1 MAFLKKFHFYLQIKN
16 EPISSTVE
24 IMEESSSTIE
34 SPLMP
39 LVITIDD
46 DDENMEIIETCPE
59 LVQNP
64 TLNEIKTE
72 SSHDYQMLNG
82 PDQKI
87 KEIPIVITLD
97 DDDEMDIV
105 ETSPEPKL
113 EVPELPLVE
122 DPFSVDVKPFHHE
135 LLLEDVTEG
144 EIGGQTRIQFQQNFV
159 KEELSHITKSH
170 FTNQQS
176 EKGSQ
181 FHESLM
187 EDVKPLH
194 QELHIIDINEA
205 EEEIDHDENSM
216 LDQTSNAKFPDN
228 ELNVNLKEQELKICQ
243 FLLRQSEP
251 IMGDL
256 GHIFQMNKIFQV
268 TK

>member
-72 SSHDYQMLNG
+72 SSHDYHLANE
-82 PDQKI
+82 PDKKI
-87 KEIPIVITLD
+87 KENPLIITLD
-97 DDDEMDIV
+97 DDDDSMDIV
-105 ETSPEPKL
+105 EMSPEPKL
-113 EVPELPLVE
+113 EVPEMPLVE
-122 DPFSVDVKPFHHE
+122 NPFSVDVKPFHHE
-135 LLLEDVTEG
+135 LLIEDVTEE
-144 EIGGQTRIQFQQNFV
+144 EIGSQSGSGIQFQQNFI
-159 KEELSHITKSH
+159 KEEFLQMRAESDE
-170 FTNQQS
+170 QLEEQ
-176 EKGSQ
+176 SQ

-187 EDVKPLH
+187 EDFKPLH

-205 EEEIDHDENSM
+205 EEQDE
-216 LDQTSNAKFPDN
+216 DETSNAKVPDN
-228 ELNVNLKEQELKICQ
+228 EFNINLNEQELKICQ